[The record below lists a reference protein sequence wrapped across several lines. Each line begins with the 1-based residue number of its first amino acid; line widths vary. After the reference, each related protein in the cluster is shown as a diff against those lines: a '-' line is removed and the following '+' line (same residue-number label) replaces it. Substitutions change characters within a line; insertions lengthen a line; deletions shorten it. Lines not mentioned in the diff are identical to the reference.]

1 MARPRIRPCSKSSTA
16 SLICS
21 SVSPRHQ
28 LIKLQF
34 AFAVPSD
41 EQREVAIRSAV
52 SAARAGK
59 IPAADEQTG
68 VQDRWEAGRRDADE
82 QSVASSIKPRKSYFC
97 CYS

>member
-1 MARPRIRPCSKSSTA
+1 VFQIVNRFIDLLECIAASPTHQASVCLRGAIGRTA
-16 SLICS
+16 GS
-21 SVSPRHQ
+21 RDG
-28 LIKLQF
+28 
-34 AFAVPSD
+34 AA
-41 EQREVAIRSAV
+41 A